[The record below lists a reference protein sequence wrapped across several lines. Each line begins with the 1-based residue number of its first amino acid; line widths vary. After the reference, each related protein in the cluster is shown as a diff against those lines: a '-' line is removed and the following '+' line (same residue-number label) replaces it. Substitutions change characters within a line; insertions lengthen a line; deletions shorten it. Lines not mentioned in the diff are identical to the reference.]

1 MSNNDEALRK
11 LRAKLAA
18 LTSSPADAPRRA
30 QLTAQ
35 LARQERVAAR
45 LVRKDVKLGG

>member
-1 MSNNDEALRK
+1 MNDTEVIRK
-11 LRAKLAA
+11 LRAKLAE
-18 LTSSPADAPRRA
+18 LTASPADAPRRA

-45 LVRKDVKLGG
+45 LVKKGVKLVR